1 MRTTRPRVQHNTK
14 AACCTTSI
22 SVFDSIL
29 SVHHTQVP
37 VPTYMMS
44 PNPLRHGGFNT
55 DELMMPSTVSTCT
68 PLSIRHIRRWEKDE
82 KLSRQHGCS
91 PSPSGKTDR
100 MYQAAQRYFGLFPAA
115 VPCRARRSYCS
126 HELQHAGTNAFSP
139 FQPNELCL
147 GENLY
152 QPPSHPPVLGAA
164 TDCCR
169 RQVCVAFFVAVAFS
183 RKDGCSVWK
192 HHPSTHRP
200 SYHTVN
206 SLDHFPIM
214 SSKGPL

>member
-55 DELMMPSTVSTCT
+55 DEVMMPSTVSTCT

-91 PSPSGKTDR
+91 PDPVAKLTACTRQPRGTLAFFRQLCLAEHDEATAATSCNMQVRMLFHHFSQTNCAWGKSLSASVASSCLGCSNRLLPLSKSALLSSLRWPFHEKMAVPSGSIT
-100 MYQAAQRYFGLFPAA
+100 
-115 VPCRARRSYCS
+115 
-126 HELQHAGTNAFSP
+126 
-139 FQPNELCL
+139 
-147 GENLY
+147 
-152 QPPSHPPVLGAA
+152 HPPIVHRTIPL
-164 TDCCR
+164 T
-169 RQVCVAFFVAVAFS
+169 
-183 RKDGCSVWK
+183 VWTI
-192 HHPSTHRP
+192 SQ
-200 SYHTVN
+200 S
-206 SLDHFPIM
+206 
-214 SSKGPL
+214 

>member
-37 VPTYMMS
+37 VPTYMIS

-55 DELMMPSTVSTCT
+55 DEAMMPSTVSTCT
-68 PLSIRHIRRWEKDE
+68 PLSIKHIRRWEKDE

-126 HELQHAGTNAFSP
+126 HKLQHAGTNAFSP
-139 FQPNELCL
+139 SQPNELCL
-147 GENLY
+147 GKISISLRRILLSWVQQQTAAAVKSALLSSLRWPFHEKMAV
-152 QPPSHPPVLGAA
+152 PSGSITHPPIV
-164 TDCCR
+164 
-169 RQVCVAFFVAVAFS
+169 
-183 RKDGCSVWK
+183 
-192 HHPSTHRP
+192 HRTIP
-200 SYHTVN
+200 
-206 SLDHFPIM
+206 
-214 SSKGPL
+214 